1 MWDWA
6 GADLLSKV
14 TLDTAAISGVAF
26 HPFDNNLVIT
36 HGRGHLAFWNR
47 WIFRYLYNI
56 YSIST
61 YHRKKDGFFSRA
73 DLAEAGS
80 GQPVTYT
87 CLGFLES
94 GDVVVGDSEGNINS
108 YSVSAEVSLF
118 SMKFSE
124 IHTMFLLKPLL
135 DTLDSCPNLFFLF
148 SMYKDSGSI
157 IS

>member
-6 GADLLSKV
+6 SSDLLSKV

-36 HGRGHLAFWNR
+36 HGRAHLAFWNR
-47 WIFRYLYNI
+47 FISTQYLRNI
-56 YSIST
+56 YAIST
-61 YHRKKDGFFSRA
+61 QYLHLPLRHRKKDGFFSRA

-108 YSVSAEVSLF
+108 YSVSAEVSR
-118 SMKFSE
+118 
-124 IHTMFLLKPLL
+124 
-135 DTLDSCPNLFFLF
+135 N
-148 SMYKDSGSI
+148 
-157 IS
+157 